1 MADLE
6 RQRGFDRLTGAGAG
20 SGARIFPALIV
31 AFLLTM
37 LGSMR
42 MALGSGRKIS
52 VLVALAL
59 TLIAA
64 PSQAAS
70 LPLHEQAFVRAA
82 PPYVAA
88 AKVIRAAKAG
98 DIRAQA
104 VLGWMYQNGSGVPQD
119 YFLAAKWYQSAATQ
133 GHGGAQFELGLLH
146 NKGQGVLQDY
156 VLAYMWLNL
165 SASQA
170 VGEDRDFKVRIR
182 DAVASKMTPAQMA
195 LAQQMARDWYK
206 AQGLPSP

>member
-1 MADLE
+1 MLAPM
-6 RQRGFDRLTGAGAG
+6 RAGG
-20 SGARIFPALIV
+20 
-31 AFLLTM
+31 
-37 LGSMR
+37 
-42 MALGSGRKIS
+42 GRVRTIS
-52 VLVALAL
+52 VTVAVVLAL
-59 TLIAA
+59 MA
-64 PSQAAS
+64 PQAQAAS
-70 LPLHEQAFVRAA
+70 LPLHERAFIRAA

-98 DIRAQA
+98 DLRAQA

-146 NKGQGVLQDY
+146 NKGQGVTQDY

-182 DAVASKMTPAQMA
+182 DSIASKMTPAQMA

>member
-1 MADLE
+1 MEWSHCGYYVGGMQGRDGRVRTISWLLA
-6 RQRGFDRLTGAGAG
+6 
-20 SGARIFPALIV
+20 IV
-31 AFLLTM
+31 V
-37 LGSMR
+37 
-42 MALGSGRKIS
+42 
-52 VLVALAL
+52 VLVAAQAR
-59 TLIAA
+59 AA
-64 PSQAAS
+64 DRV
-70 LPLHEQAFVRAA
+70 EREFIRAA

-88 AKVIRAAKAG
+88 AKVIRSAKAG
-98 DIRAQA
+98 NVRAQA

-146 NKGQGVLQDY
+146 NKGQGVTEDY

-182 DAVASKMTPAQMA
+182 DSVASKMTAAQMA
-195 LAQQMARDWYK
+195 LAQQMAKDWYK
-206 AQGLPSP
+206 AQGW

>member
-1 MADLE
+1 MLPPMHTA
-6 RQRGFDRLTGAGAG
+6 RGL
-20 SGARIFPALIV
+20 
-31 AFLLTM
+31 
-37 LGSMR
+37 
-42 MALGSGRKIS
+42 GRKIS
-52 VLVALAL
+52 WIVVIAFA
-59 TLIAA
+59 LIAPQA
-64 PSQAAS
+64 QAAS
-70 LPLHEQAFVRAA
+70 LPLHERAFIRAA

-146 NKGQGVLQDY
+146 NKGQGVTQDH

-170 VGEDRDFKVRIR
+170 VGEDRDFKARIR